1 MMKRYLFLG
10 LYYGFAR
17 YLPPSSGIMG
27 SLFKKIR
34 AVFCSQLFKSCGH
47 HINIEKNAFFGDGS
61 KLSIGNYSGLG
72 LNCRI
77 HGPVSIGN
85 YVMMGPD
92 VLIMTR
98 NHRFD
103 RVDVPMALQGPSEA
117 RPIIIED
124 DVWIGARSVILPG
137 VRIGSGSLIAACS
150 VVTKDIPSFAIVG
163 GNPARIIRFR
173 SN

>member
-1 MMKRYLFLG
+1 M
-10 LYYGFAR
+10 
-17 YLPPSSGIMG
+17 
-27 SLFKKIR
+27 
-34 AVFCSQLFKSCGH
+34 
-47 HINIEKNAFFGDGS
+47 NIEKNAFFGDGS

-77 HGPVSIGN
+77 HGPVSIGD

-92 VLIMTR
+92 VLIVTR

-103 RVDVPMALQGPSEA
+103 RVDVPMALQGSSEA
-117 RPIIIED
+117 RSVIIGD

-137 VRIGSGSLIAACS
+137 VRIGNGAVIGACS
-150 VVTKDIPSFAIVG
+150 VVTKDIPAYAIVG

-173 SN
+173 SE

>member
-1 MMKRYLFLG
+1 M
-10 LYYGFAR
+10 
-17 YLPPSSGIMG
+17 
-27 SLFKKIR
+27 
-34 AVFCSQLFKSCGH
+34 
-47 HINIEKNAFFGDGS
+47 NIEKNAFFGDGS

-77 HGPVSIGN
+77 HGPVAIGD

-92 VLIMTR
+92 VLIVTR

-103 RVDVPMALQGPSEA
+103 RVDVPMALQGSSEA
-117 RPIIIED
+117 RSVIIGD

-137 VRIGSGSLIAACS
+137 VRIGNGAVIGACS
-150 VVTKDIPSFAIVG
+150 VVTKDIPAYAIVG

-173 SN
+173 SE